1 MKNLLLS
8 LLFFGSVSF
17 AEDLAYYDQV
27 NLLTQSSLTKQVAQ
41 AVDSKLSMQESN
53 IRLLVNKISSQE
65 AQLKVYT
72 DKYPSYNNMSKQQKK
87 SFDAIYSSYAENL
100 STLNSRY
107 KQFTTA
113 RNMLNRYAAAR
124 LTSMSDGVAKN
135 YAQNHGLK
143 VIYDAKQFRYIES
156 SFDITT
162 KLLPIFNE
170 LDTKDF
176 ASAEINCTKLKS
188 LEQPSDLDF

>member
-170 LDTKDF
+170 LDTKDLIGAINSF
-176 ASAEINCTKLKS
+176 NLDNVSADYN
-188 LEQPSDLDF
+188 